1 MKKDNLLKSISSKS
15 TEEFYTLV
23 PQDYRVGKTKYIIV
37 AGTVMSGV
45 GKGIFASSLAK
56 LLQYYGLTIA
66 PIKIDGY
73 FNQDAGTLNPFRH
86 GEVFVLD
93 DGMECDMD
101 LGSYER
107 FLDQTLTKENYL
119 TAGMIFKKV
128 LERERKG
135 GYLGRDVQFIPHVTG
150 EVKFAL
156 RNLALKTKADIV
168 LCEIGGTVGD
178 YENSYIVE
186 AIRELIYEEG
196 KENVCFVNVSY
207 IIEPPNLGEQK
218 SKPAQLGQNRIMSLG
233 IQPDMII
240 CRAAKPVTKKIRE
253 KIALYSNIPV
263 EDVLGLH
270 NTDSVYKAP
279 ILLKFLGADER
290 VVLLLGLNRKI
301 SMRRQKKDLL
311 KWEKFAKQYMN
322 AKNEITIGIAG
333 KYTGLNDSYA
343 SILKALEHAGTYND
357 ARVKIKYI
365 ETTEIEAGKI
375 SAEEQL
381 KDIQGLIIPGG
392 FGKRGIEG
400 KISCIK
406 YARENNIPFLGL
418 CLGFQMAVIEFARNI
433 CGLKDANSTEI
444 DSNTSNP
451 VIDILPEQKNIE
463 SLGGNMRLGAYPAKL
478 TKATKIYQL
487 YGTENVSERHRHR
500 YEVNPGFIKILES
513 YDMVFSGVSPDRR
526 LMEFLELNNHP
537 YFVATQAHPEF
548 KSRPMKP
555 APLFDGLVKAALK
568 HRNSTTL

>member
-1 MKKDNLLKSISSKS
+1 MKKDSLLKSISSKS
-15 TEEFYTLV
+15 TEEFYT
-23 PQDYRVGKTKYIIV
+23 PIPPDYRVGKTKYIIV

-93 DGMECDMD
+93 DGKECDMD

-178 YENSYIVE
+178 YENAYIIE

-196 KENVCFVNVSY
+196 RENVCFINVSY
-207 IIEPPNLGEQK
+207 ILEPPNLGEQK

-240 CRAAKPVTKKIRE
+240 CRAARPVSKRIRE
-253 KIALYSNIPV
+253 KISLYSNVPV
-263 EDVLGLH
+263 ENVIGLH

-279 ILLKFLGADER
+279 ILLKLLGADER

-301 SMRRQKKDLL
+301 SMRKQKKDL
-311 KWEKFAKQYMN
+311 
-322 AKNEITIGIAG
+322 
-333 KYTGLNDSYA
+333 
-343 SILKALEHAGTYND
+343 
-357 ARVKIKYI
+357 
-365 ETTEIEAGKI
+365 
-375 SAEEQL
+375 
-381 KDIQGLIIPGG
+381 
-392 FGKRGIEG
+392 
-400 KISCIK
+400 
-406 YARENNIPFLGL
+406 
-418 CLGFQMAVIEFARNI
+418 
-433 CGLKDANSTEI
+433 
-444 DSNTSNP
+444 
-451 VIDILPEQKNIE
+451 
-463 SLGGNMRLGAYPAKL
+463 
-478 TKATKIYQL
+478 
-487 YGTENVSERHRHR
+487 
-500 YEVNPGFIKILES
+500 
-513 YDMVFSGVSPDRR
+513 
-526 LMEFLELNNHP
+526 
-537 YFVATQAHPEF
+537 
-548 KSRPMKP
+548 
-555 APLFDGLVKAALK
+555 
-568 HRNSTTL
+568 